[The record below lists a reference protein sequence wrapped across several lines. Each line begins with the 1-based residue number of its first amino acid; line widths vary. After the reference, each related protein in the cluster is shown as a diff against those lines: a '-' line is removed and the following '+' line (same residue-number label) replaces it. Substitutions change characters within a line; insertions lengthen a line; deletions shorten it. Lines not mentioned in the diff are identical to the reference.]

1 MKKFIIK
8 IALSI
13 VLPLLILFITGEI
26 ILRSIPNNYSY
37 KNDYLEKNSSSIK
50 ILALGSSHTFSG
62 INPKYFS
69 SKAFNAA
76 ESSQSF
82 KYDYWILS
90 KFIHKMDSLEYVIIP
105 ISYFSPVMTM
115 ESGYSNSFVKNY
127 CIYYNCPFHKFEP
140 EYNFEM
146 WGFGPPT
153 LDKIK
158 SLFKEKDKSLVCDK
172 LGYGMRYNSKTR
184 KADWYTRGKSR
195 AKEHTVDTINH
206 AILNES
212 YDYLRKMISLC
223 KEKNIKVILLT
234 TPAYKTYTD
243 NLNPSQVKIM
253 EEMGNKFSKEN
264 KNTIY
269 LNLLTSPKFNQSD
282 FFNTDHLS
290 EIGAKKL
297 TLMLNDTIKALSI
310 K

>member
-1 MKKFIIK
+1 MKRFIIK

-13 VLPLLILFITGEI
+13 ILPLLIMFITGEI
-26 ILRSIPNNYSY
+26 ILRSIPNDYSY
-37 KNDYLEKNSSSIK
+37 KNNFLEKNSSSIK
-50 ILALGSSHTFSG
+50 ILTLGSSHTFSG

-76 ESSQSF
+76 QSSQSLV
-82 KYDYWILS
+82 YDYWILS
-90 KFIHKMDSLEYVIIP
+90 KFINKMDSLEYVIIP
-105 ISYFSPVMTM
+105 ISYFSPIRKM
-115 ESGYSNSFVKNY
+115 ELEPENSYVINY

-146 WGFGPPT
+146 WGFGTPT
-153 LDKIK
+153 FNRIK
-158 SLFKEKDKSLVCDK
+158 AHFKGKDKPLTCDK
-172 LGYGMRYNSKTR
+172 LGYGIQYDSKTR
-184 KADWYTRGKSR
+184 KADWYTRGEKR

-206 AILNES
+206 AVLNES

-223 KEKNIKVILLT
+223 KERNIKVILLT

-243 NLNPSQVKIM
+243 NLNPRQVKIM
-253 EEMGNKFSKEN
+253 EDMGNKISKEN

-297 TLMLNDTIKALSI
+297 TLLLNDTIKALS
-310 K
+310 KK